1 MDEKLLRFFKLVN
14 YNDAIAFENA
24 SLKDMIVNTK
34 DNSWTL
40 RIIADNIINIS
51 SIINLKKLCADGV
64 DKVDKINIEISYN
77 SLNPDDVLEYF
88 IYFFNKVINQNPSLS
103 GVNTDKIKIDDE
115 VIIVEVT
122 SKIEETTLK
131 KECKKISRNLESL
144 GIHGFEISF
153 VINEAEKEAI
163 RKQIEKEK
171 EEVVI
176 PKRIENNDKPKW
188 QAKKKVEYQRNG
200 IVPISS
206 ITREEN
212 SVNLEAYVFD
222 SEFNA
227 LTKKDGTPL
236 YLATLKISDNTSSI
250 LAKTFAR
257 DEEEFATLGKT
268 LKKGKWF
275 HFTGQ
280 VRFDD
285 YAKDLVFQMRDYEE
299 IGNPEIKRVD
309 EASEKRVELHAHT
322 MMSQM
327 DGVCDEVALVNQA
340 IAWGHAGVA
349 ITDHDCCQ
357 AFSHVFDTVTKH
369 NKSKKKEFDAKIAE
383 NEKAIEEI
391 KSSGKTEGIDELE
404 KYIEELKE
412 EKKNYKPF
420 KAAYGVEL
428 EMCESFLNVCFNATD
443 KLIADSTFVVFDT
456 ETTGFNPG
464 LGDSMIEI
472 GGVKIKDGEVIDR
485 FDELINPGCHI
496 DEQITR
502 VTNISDDDVKDADN
516 EENVTKR
523 FKEWI
528 GDLPLVAHNAR
539 FDKNML
545 DMAYYKYNLGLLEN
559 PIVDTLMLSRII
571 NRDQKKHS
579 LKALGKLYGVDTGE
593 ETDEDEESNDL
604 PSTAEKID
612 DETAKEVLSI
622 KVDGEE
628 LIKSIDVEYTEAE
641 ITTEARI
648 KKNKKELFKYGL

>member
-40 RIIADNIINIS
+40 RIIADNIININ

-188 QAKKKVEYQRNG
+188 QAKKRVEYQRNG

-257 DEEEFATLGKT
+257 DEEEFATLGKN

-545 DMAYYKYNLGLLEN
+545 DMAYYKYNLQV
-559 PIVDTLMLSRII
+559 P
-571 NRDQKKHS
+571 
-579 LKALGKLYGVDTGE
+579 
-593 ETDEDEESNDL
+593 
-604 PSTAEKID
+604 
-612 DETAKEVLSI
+612 
-622 KVDGEE
+622 
-628 LIKSIDVEYTEAE
+628 
-641 ITTEARI
+641 
-648 KKNKKELFKYGL
+648 

>member
-464 LGDSMIEI
+464 LGDSMIEM

-571 NRDQKKHS
+571 NIDQKKHS
-579 LKALGKLYGVDTGE
+579 LKAL
-593 ETDEDEESNDL
+593 
-604 PSTAEKID
+604 
-612 DETAKEVLSI
+612 
-622 KVDGEE
+622 
-628 LIKSIDVEYTEAE
+628 
-641 ITTEARI
+641 
-648 KKNKKELFKYGL
+648 

>member
-593 ETDEDEESNDL
+593 E
-604 PSTAEKID
+604 KIGRASCR
-612 DETAKEVLSI
+612 ERV
-622 KVDGEE
+622 
-628 LIKSIDVEYTEAE
+628 
-641 ITTEARI
+641 
-648 KKNKKELFKYGL
+648 